1 MLAYYDSV
9 AHSCLSVMVS
19 QDSSLCRW
27 AVNVIWE
34 IITLFFTSVNLMSE
48 LEWNGD
54 FPIAEGRLKPI
65 SDTAAVKRGQ
75 VKWENERLQSAVSST
90 TSIKKAA
97 ACSNSIA
104 AVLNVSVRM
113 QIVQTQVI
121 PWAKDIKKEFSFL
134 FLFSHYLFLT
144 TLTLSHV

>member
-75 VKWENERLQSAVSST
+75 VK
-90 TSIKKAA
+90 
-97 ACSNSIA
+97 
-104 AVLNVSVRM
+104 
-113 QIVQTQVI
+113 
-121 PWAKDIKKEFSFL
+121 
-134 FLFSHYLFLT
+134 
-144 TLTLSHV
+144 